1 MNPLLILIS
10 FTLML
15 LSTFANAS
23 ASEQTYQLD
32 TGDTISI
39 QVYGEDDLSIKNI
52 LITSDGYF
60 DYPYLGRIKAIH
72 KTPKQLK
79 YEIETGLKG
88 DYLINPKVMVTIN
101 NFRLFYVNGEV
112 RKPGG
117 FEYKPGLTIEKAIA
131 LAGGLTDRASR
142 KSINLTKHNTGTT
155 VKGVSM
161 HLSVEPGDIVFI
173 DQSFF

>member
-1 MNPLLILIS
+1 MNPIFKLIS
-10 FTLML
+10 FMLLL

-23 ASEQTYQLD
+23 SNEQTYQLD

-39 QVYGEDDLSIKNI
+39 QVYGEEDLSIQNI

-60 DYPYLGRIKAIH
+60 DYPYLGRIKAIN

-88 DYLINPKVMVTIN
+88 DYLINPKVMVNIN

-142 KSINLTKHNTGTT
+142 KNINLTKHNSGAT
-155 VKGVSM
+155 VEGVSM
-161 HLSVEPGDIVFI
+161 QRSVEPGDIVFI

>member
-1 MNPLLILIS
+1 MNPLMRFIS
-10 FTLML
+10 LVVL
-15 LSTFANAS
+15 LFSTIATAATN
-23 ASEQTYQLD
+23 EQDYRLD

-39 QVYGEDDLSIKNI
+39 QVYGEEDLSILNI

-60 DYPYLGRIKAIH
+60 DYPYLGRIKAIQ
-72 KTPKQLK
+72 KTPKQIK
-79 YEIETGLKG
+79 DEIETGLKG
-88 DYLINPKVMVTIN
+88 DYLIDPKVMVTIN

-117 FEYKPGLTIEKAIA
+117 FEYRPGLTIEKAIA

-142 KSINLTKHNTGTT
+142 KGINLTKHNTGNT
-155 VKGVSM
+155 VENVDM
-161 HLSVEPGDIVFI
+161 HLNVEPGDIVFI

>member
-1 MNPLLILIS
+1 MNLLT
-10 FTLML
+10 TLL
-15 LSTFANAS
+15 GLTLVLFSAFVSANT
-23 ASEQTYQLD
+23 SEQDYLLD
-32 TGDTISI
+32 TGDTISV
-39 QVYGEDDLSIKNI
+39 QVYGEEDLTIKNI

-60 DYPYLGRIKAIH
+60 DYPYLGRIKAIN

-101 NFRLFYVNGEV
+101 SFRLFYVNGEV

-117 FEYKPGLTIEKAIA
+117 FEYQPGLTIEKAIA

-142 KSINLTKHNTGTT
+142 KSINLTQHATGKT
-155 VKGVSM
+155 VESVNM
-161 HLSVEPGDIVFI
+161 QRSVEPGDIVFI

>member
-1 MNPLLILIS
+1 
-10 FTLML
+10 
-15 LSTFANAS
+15 
-23 ASEQTYQLD
+23 
-32 TGDTISI
+32 
-39 QVYGEDDLSIKNI
+39 
-52 LITSDGYF
+52 
-60 DYPYLGRIKAIH
+60 YLRRIKAIK

-117 FEYKPGLTIEKAIA
+117 FEYRPGLTIEKAIA

-142 KSINLTKHNTGTT
+142 KGINLTKHKTGQTME
-155 VKGVSM
+155 GVSM
-161 HLSVEPGDIVFI
+161 HRNVEPGDIVFI

>member
-1 MNPLLILIS
+1 MFRTIFILFFSLILTPALAEPI
-10 FTLML
+10 
-15 LSTFANAS
+15 
-23 ASEQTYQLD
+23 EQNYVLD

-39 QVYGEDDLSIKNI
+39 QVYGEQDLSIERI

-60 DYPYLGRIKAIH
+60 DYPYLGRIKAIQ

-79 YEIETGLKG
+79 EELEAGLKG
-88 DYLINPKVMVTIN
+88 DYLVTPKVMVTITS
-101 NFRLFYVNGEV
+101 FRLFFVNGEV

-117 FEYKPGLTIEKAIA
+117 FAYQPGLTIEKAIA

-142 KSINLTKHNTGTT
+142 TQIHLTQHSTGKTIEKAKMT
-155 VKGVSM
+155 RAVK
-161 HLSVEPGDIVFI
+161 PGDILFI

>member
-1 MNPLLILIS
+1 MA
-10 FTLML
+10 T
-15 LSTFANAS
+15 
-23 ASEQTYQLD
+23 
-32 TGDTISI
+32 
-39 QVYGEDDLSIKNI
+39 
-52 LITSDGYF
+52 LITPTLAELKQS
-60 DYPYLGRIKAIH
+60 K

-117 FEYKPGLTIEKAIA
+117 FEYRPGLTIEKAIA

-142 KSINLTKHNTGTT
+142 KGINLTKHKTGQTME
-155 VKGVSM
+155 GVSM
-161 HLSVEPGDIVFI
+161 HRNVEPGDIVFI

>member
-1 MNPLLILIS
+1 MNPLYKLIS
-10 FTLML
+10 LTLLL
-15 LSTFANAS
+15 LSTFVNAS
-23 ASEQTYQLD
+23 SSEQTYQLD

-39 QVYGEDDLSIKNI
+39 QVYGEEDLSIKNI

-60 DYPYLGRIKAIH
+60 DYPYLGRIKAIN

-88 DYLINPKVMVTIN
+88 DYLINPKVMVNIN
-101 NFRLFYVNGEV
+101 RFRLFYVNGEV

-117 FEYKPGLTIEKAIA
+117 FEYQPGLTIEKAIA

-142 KSINLTKHNTGTT
+142 KSINLTQHNTGTT
-155 VKGVSM
+155 VEGVNM
-161 HLSVEPGDIVFI
+161 QHAVEPGDIVFI

>member
-1 MNPLLILIS
+1 MNPLFKLIGLA
-10 FTLML
+10 L
-15 LSTFANAS
+15 LLFSTFVSANS
-23 ASEQTYQLD
+23 NEQDYLLD
-32 TGDTISI
+32 TGDTISV
-39 QVYGEDDLSIKNI
+39 QVYGEEDLSIKNI

-60 DYPYLGRIKAIH
+60 DYPYLGRIKAIN

-88 DYLINPKVMVTIN
+88 GYLINPKVMVTIN
-101 NFRLFYVNGEV
+101 YFRLFYVNGEV

-117 FEYKPGLTIEKAIA
+117 FEYRPGLTIEKAIA

-142 KSINLTKHNTGTT
+142 KSINLTKHKTGKT
-155 VKGVSM
+155 VEGVSM
-161 HLSVEPGDIVFI
+161 QRTVEPGDIVFI

>member
-1 MNPLLILIS
+1 MNPLFKLIS
-10 FTLML
+10 FTLLL

-23 ASEQTYQLD
+23 SSEQTYQLD
-32 TGDTISI
+32 TGDTISV
-39 QVYGEDDLSIKNI
+39 QVYGEEDLSIKNI
-52 LITSDGYF
+52 IITSDGYF
-60 DYPYLGRIKAIH
+60 DYPYLGRIKAIS

-142 KSINLTKHNTGTT
+142 KSINLTRHNTGTT
-155 VKGVSM
+155 VEGVSM
-161 HLSVEPGDIVFI
+161 HRAVEPGDIVFI

>member
-1 MNPLLILIS
+1 MNPLIKFIS
-10 FTLML
+10 LVFLLFSTLA
-15 LSTFANAS
+15 TAS
-23 ASEQTYQLD
+23 SNEQDYLLD
-32 TGDTISI
+32 TGDTISV

-60 DYPYLGRIKAIH
+60 DYPYLGRIKAIQ
-72 KTPKQLK
+72 KTPKQIK
-79 YEIETGLKG
+79 DEIETGLKG

-101 NFRLFYVNGEV
+101 TFRLFFVNGEV

-117 FEYKPGLTIEKAIA
+117 FEYRPGLTIEKAIA

-142 KSINLTKHNTGTT
+142 KGVNLTKHKTGKT
-155 VKGVSM
+155 VESVSM
-161 HLSVEPGDIVFI
+161 DLNVEPGDIVFI

>member
-1 MNPLLILIS
+1 MKAFIKFISVALLLFS
-10 FTLML
+10 TLV
-15 LSTFANAS
+15 NADS
-23 ASEQTYQLD
+23 NEEDYLLD
-32 TGDTISI
+32 TGDTISV
-39 QVYGEDDLSIKNI
+39 QVYGEEDLTIKNI

-60 DYPYLGRIKAIH
+60 DYPYLGRIKAIK

-117 FEYKPGLTIEKAIA
+117 FEYRPGLTIEKAIA

-142 KSINLTKHNTGTT
+142 KGINLTKHKTGQTME
-155 VKGVSM
+155 GVSM
-161 HLSVEPGDIVFI
+161 HRNVEPGDIVFI